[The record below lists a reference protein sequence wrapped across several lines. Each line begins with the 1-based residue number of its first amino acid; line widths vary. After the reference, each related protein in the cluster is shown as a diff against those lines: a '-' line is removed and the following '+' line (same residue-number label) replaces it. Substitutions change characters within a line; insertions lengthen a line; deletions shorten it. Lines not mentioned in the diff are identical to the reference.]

1 MKKIVIIIFA
11 AGLFASCQPQSKE
24 NNNQSEQD
32 QEKQPTSIDMT
43 QYPELLQKALEAHG
57 GLDTWKS
64 YAALSYD
71 ISWANKD
78 GSENHL
84 TNLYNRKVLIDRD
97 SVKIGF
103 DGDQVWVSPDLASF
117 GNGSPRFYHN
127 LYFYFF
133 GIPYLLADPGINY
146 EDQGIKTIQGKDY
159 RALKVSYNEGVGD
172 SDEDLY
178 IALFNPESY
187 KLEVLLYTVTYF
199 SGEKS
204 ESYNA
209 LKYPDWKNVGGLLL
223 PTTIKGHKYAA
234 DTLGDLRYEVSF
246 SNISLDVEAPSE
258 TLFQIP
264 ENAEIDSLKSE

>member
-1 MKKIVIIIFA
+1 MIKNSITLLVAI
-11 AGLFASCQPQSKE
+11 LFIGCQPQSKE
-24 NNNQSEQD
+24 SNKVK
-32 QEKQPTSIDMT
+32 QEEESASVDMS

-64 YAALSYD
+64 YSSLSYD
-71 ISWANKD
+71 ISWGNRE
-78 GSENHL
+78 GTENHL
-84 TNLYNRKVLIDRD
+84 VNIHNRKVLIDRD
-97 SVKIGF
+97 SVKVGF

-146 EDQGIKTIQGKDY
+146 EDQGIKTIQGTDY

-178 IALFNPESY
+178 IGLFNPESY

-199 SGEKS
+199 SGE
-204 ESYNA
+204 ESANYNA
-209 LKYPDWKNVGGLLL
+209 LKYPDWKNVGGVLL
-223 PTTIKGHKYAA
+223 PTTIKGYKYAA
-234 DTLGDLRYEVSF
+234 DTIGDLRYEVSF
-246 SNISLDVEAPSE
+246 NNIKLDKEAPSSE
-258 TLFQIP
+258 LFEIP
-264 ENAEIDSLKSE
+264 ATAEIDSLKSE